1 MDEKYWTNLENL
13 FVHYVYD
20 EISPCK
26 EDDNDEDNSIKSSN
40 NNNNNNRA
48 WKKVKNFINELEP
61 NSLLLDVGCGNG
73 KYLEINNSIYTV
85 GCDICK
91 NLVNIAGDNQS
102 SSKNQLLICD
112 NLKLPFR

>member
-20 EISPCK
+20 EISPCNNG
-26 EDDNDEDNSIKSSN
+26 DDEDNSIKSSN
-40 NNNNNNRA
+40 NNNNNRA
-48 WKKVKNFINELEP
+48 WKKVRNFINELEP
-61 NSLLLDVGCGNG
+61 NSIIADIGCGNG

-85 GCDICK
+85 GCDICR
-91 NLVNIAGDNQS
+91 NLVNIAADNQS
-102 SSKNQLLICD
+102 TNKNQLVICD

>member
-26 EDDNDEDNSIKSSN
+26 EDDNDED
-40 NNNNNNRA
+40 
-48 WKKVKNFINELEP
+48 FINELEP